1 MKAKYD
7 EFTNMYSLEKDG
19 RAYSYTSL
27 SPRQFYEDQLKLKN
41 KGVSKACL
49 SGIIIRYCFHTMLL
63 EVKVGKKELRR
74 LK

>member
-41 KGVSKACL
+41 KRG
-49 SGIIIRYCFHTMLL
+49 
-63 EVKVGKKELRR
+63 
-74 LK
+74 